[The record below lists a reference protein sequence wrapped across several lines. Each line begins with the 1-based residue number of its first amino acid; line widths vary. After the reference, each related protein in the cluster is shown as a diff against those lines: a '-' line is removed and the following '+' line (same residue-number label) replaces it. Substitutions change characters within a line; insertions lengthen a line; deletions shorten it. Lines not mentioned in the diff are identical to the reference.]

1 MIVNSILLIIQGILE
16 VLLLPLTGLNISID
30 FISSIPVV
38 TEFLQIVAYVLPWSN
53 LSPLFSLVIAIFVF
67 RAVIA
72 LIKLIWTFIPIIGN

>member
-53 LSPLFSLVIAIFVF
+53 LTPLFGLVIAIFVF

-72 LIKLIWTFIPIIGN
+72 LIKLIWSFIPIIGN